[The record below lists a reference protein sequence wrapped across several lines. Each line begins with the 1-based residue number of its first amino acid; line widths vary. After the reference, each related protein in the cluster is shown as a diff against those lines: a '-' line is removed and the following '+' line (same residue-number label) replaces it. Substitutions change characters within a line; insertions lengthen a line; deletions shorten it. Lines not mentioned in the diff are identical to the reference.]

1 MTKELETLNI
11 PKCIYLY
18 DEGIEG
24 VDFRGLKKFVC
35 TNFGSIK
42 FKRIPMLI
50 AITKQT
56 KISFLLSIIVF
67 KALLKSIMIKLHPDI
82 GFIRPEVIRILKMM
96 IIKNYFFIMKI
107 TKHLTQHL
115 I

>member
-1 MTKELETLNI
+1 MIANQRRRETLNI

-42 FKRIPMLI
+42 FNLVNLKEKVVATRGLLLDFVG
-50 AITKQT
+50 TQNN
-56 KISFLLSIIVF
+56 FL
-67 KALLKSIMIKLHPDI
+67 ALNSLRKWRKSA
-82 GFIRPEVIRILKMM
+82 
-96 IIKNYFFIMKI
+96 
-107 TKHLTQHL
+107 
-115 I
+115 